1 MNGSLGSR
9 ALDMNGSLGSRALAA
24 QSLLLESPESLLPPE
39 SELEELL
46 SLLQLPELLALLELE
61 EPSELQLNQEPESS
75 SSLLRQALHM
85 SPPSP

>member
-1 MNGSLGSR
+1 
-9 ALDMNGSLGSRALAA
+9 MNGSLGSRALAA

-46 SLLQLPELLALLELE
+46 SLLQLLELE
-61 EPSELQLNQEPESS
+61 ESSELELNEEPESS

-85 SPPSP
+85 RPPSP